1 MANVAPPSVNQFFRD
16 PSEND
21 TITRVPRS
29 FVKADA
35 GYKPSTFRQNFID
48 EFWLGPVGRFAEI
61 ASRPTFQ
68 DDPDFNPFAQE
79 NLSGYEAYASEF
91 LDSKSAEQQ
100 NYIKSIIDEQN
111 ERRERLRGTGSWA
124 PGIVVGV
131 LDPINLAPIPLVKG
145 IGFIRGAA
153 KGGTTIGAL
162 TLGQEALLQNQ
173 SIDLPLTESAFAV
186 GGSVILGGILSGAVG
201 SFGRSIDI
209 EGTARAIDD
218 AQARYDLKS
227 ATSNDPTFAVGPVRS
242 QRNGER
248 IMAKYDRENDKITL
262 DTEMIEDGFSRKVW
276 ANPRIAGVDPLP
288 DNAINNLDD
297 WFRFVIEHEL
307 AHSRN
312 PQKPGQTRAAYENE
326 MNQIAL
332 KKLRELRFSNQ
343 TTMSPVVSQEAS
355 RLPSGSYSVKDA
367 ADAKVLR
374 FTPHMRMTGIADEL
388 GGDNFLAGNAFELT
402 DNGMII
408 KGAADGIAKP
418 MGVAHMVEQQYGMLP
433 GRTIEAID
441 DLWNQS
447 LGAQASAPSTTGVN
461 WSAKRR
467 QLVDTVTFNRGPNTR
482 EQFYSDV
489 AVRQAVE
496 SAERFEQIRGYPPSR
511 FVDEAQELLNET
523 YFKRYAEDG
532 TQAGVFGMTPQVAKT
547 RISYLDGQIAR
558 KEALLDAR
566 FQRYEDRVQT
576 IADLEQRARE
586 GFRQGLSSKQYDL
599 YLKLTD
605 EVTPDSAFARTTA
618 DISNEL
624 ARLRRERIYLDQF
637 VERGGVMPPNEVRYF
652 PRFFRLESIQKY
664 EKELKAIL
672 TDHFN
677 QNPFVRVWDDTEGW
691 IEVGTNP
698 ATVSQRVEATISRLK
713 NEARLM
719 GADGIVNTERTGSGL
734 RYLQHRQLDIPN
746 EKLLGVQ
753 AADGTRVDFIETDLD
768 MIIRNYSNK
777 MAPQIV
783 MAQRFGDRFMEG
795 RRAEI
800 REYYIDKYIDPL
812 LDKLKTAKGAEVK
825 KLNKEIDRHF
835 DRLERYLDN
844 HRDVRDRVLNQ
855 FDIADPSAISTRV
868 AEGLRNWTSLAYS
881 GMFLVSSLP
890 DLARP
895 MMAYGFR
902 NMVDVVGAKYFDMS
916 AWKFATKEMQEVS
929 GIFADMVNNSGM
941 RRVVDQG
948 DMAGMGKRT
957 AFERGLQTLQG
968 PAYLANLL
976 TPWTYKIKQWTG
988 LIAQHL
994 IVKYSVDL
1002 ANGTI
1007 SKANLSMLS
1016 NMGIN
1021 ESAARRIA
1029 QMPYQRSGK
1038 AYLMNVTDW
1047 DDEALKDLVG
1057 SVLTREIERV
1067 MILPN
1072 VGDKPNI
1079 MSGVFRVKNP
1089 AVKKALDSDLAKLFG
1104 FSRVGDRAQNPAFG
1118 LPFQFLAWP
1127 IAATTKVGAEAL
1139 QRRDA
1144 AAFYGAMSM
1153 IGFGYLSG
1161 WIKDPGW
1168 SDRTLEQQVIRAVE
1182 LSGVAGMVTDVP
1194 LMIEEMSMGNYG
1206 LRAML
1211 GYDSLY
1217 PRDEGDI
1224 IGRIGGA
1231 SMGLAFDVRNAVF
1244 NDELRASE
1252 RGALVR
1258 RSLPFA
1264 GLFYMRDV
1272 SKWGQ
1277 KNFIN
1282 PLFE

>member
-1 MANVAPPSVNQFFRD
+1 MVTVAPPSINQFYQD
-16 PSEND
+16 TSESNAV
-21 TITRVPRS
+21 TRLPRN
-29 FVKADA
+29 FVNADA

-48 EFWLGPVGRFAEI
+48 EFWLGPVGRFAQL
-61 ASRPTFQ
+61 ASRPDFN
-68 DDPDFNPFAQE
+68 DDPNFNPFAEE
-79 NLSGYEAYASEF
+79 NLRGYESYASEF

-100 NYIKSIIDEQN
+100 DYIKNIIDEQN

-124 PGIVVGV
+124 PGILVGV

-145 IGFIRGAA
+145 VGFLRGAA
-153 KGGTTIGAL
+153 RGGSTIGAL
-162 TLGQEALLQNQ
+162 SLGQEAILQSQ
-173 SIDLPLTESAFAV
+173 SIDLPLIESAFAV
-186 GGSVILGGILSGAVG
+186 GGSTILGGILSGAVG
-201 SFGRSIDI
+201 SFGRSIDVDGI
-209 EGTARAIDD
+209 SRSIDD
-218 AQARYDLKS
+218 AQARFDLKS
-227 ATSNDPTFAVGPVRS
+227 AKPDDPTFAAGPVRS
-242 QRNGER
+242 KRDGQR

-262 DTEMIEDGFSRKVW
+262 DTEMIEDGFSRKAW
-276 ANPRIAGVDPLP
+276 ASPRIAGVDPIP
-288 DNAINNLDD
+288 DGVINNLDD

-307 AHSRN
+307 AHRRN
-312 PQKPGQTRAAYENE
+312 PQKPGQTLAQYENE

-332 KKLRELRFSNQ
+332 KKLREMQLSYQ
-343 TTMSPVVSQEAS
+343 TTMSPVVMQETS
-355 RLPSGSYSVKDA
+355 RLPNGSYSVKDK
-367 ADAKVLR
+367 ADTKM
-374 FTPHMRMTGIADEL
+374 FNYTPHMRMTGIADEL
-388 GGDNFLAGNAFELT
+388 GGDNFLAANAFELV

-408 KGAADGIAKP
+408 RGAADGVAKP
-418 MGVAHMVEQQYGMLP
+418 MGVSQMVEQQYGMLP

-447 LGAQASAPSTTGVN
+447 LGAQASPPSLSGVN

-467 QLVDTVTFNRGPNTR
+467 QLIDTITFNRGPQTR

-523 YFKRYAEDG
+523 YFKKFAEDG
-532 TQAGVFGMTPQVAKT
+532 TQAGVFGMTPQVA
-547 RISYLDGQIAR
+547 RSRMSYLDNEIAR
-558 KEALLDAR
+558 KESLLDAR
-566 FQRYEDRVQT
+566 FQKYEDRLKT
-576 IADLEQRARE
+576 IADLEEKARE
-586 GFRQGLSSKQYDL
+586 GFRQGLSTKQYDL

-605 EVTPDSAFARTTA
+605 EVKGDGAFARSTA
-618 DISNEL
+618 QIANEL

-652 PRFFRLESIQKY
+652 PRFFRLESIEKY
-664 EKELKAIL
+664 QDELKAIL

-677 QNPFVRVWDDTEGW
+677 KSPFVRVWDDKEGW

-698 ATVSQRVEATISRLK
+698 ATVEKRVDATIARLK

-719 GADGIVNTERTGSGL
+719 GADGIINTERLGSGL

-800 REYYIDKYIDPL
+800 REYYINKYIDPL
-812 LDKLKTAKGAEVK
+812 LDKLKTAKGTESK
-825 KLNKEIDRHF
+825 KLNKEIEKHF
-835 DRLERYLDN
+835 NRLERYLDN

-855 FDIADPSAISTRV
+855 FDIANPSGINTRIT
-868 AEGLRNWTSLAYS
+868 EGLRNWTSLAYS
-881 GMFLVSSLP
+881 GMFLLSSLP
-890 DLARP
+890 DAARP
-895 MMAYGFR
+895 MMSYGFR

-916 AWKFATKEMQEVS
+916 AWKYATKELQEVS

-976 TPWTYKIKQWTG
+976 TPWTYKMKQWTG

-1007 SKANLSMLS
+1007 SKANRSMLS
-1016 NMGIN
+1016 NMGID
-1021 ESAARRIA
+1021 ERAARRIA
-1029 QMPYQRSGK
+1029 SMPYQRSGK

-1047 DDEALKDLVG
+1047 DDEPLKDLVG
-1057 SVLTREIERV
+1057 TILTREIERV

-1089 AVKKALDSDLAKLFG
+1089 AAKKALDSNIAKALG
-1104 FSRVGDRAQNPAFG
+1104 FTRVGDRAQFPAFG

-1127 IAATTKVGAEAL
+1127 IAATAKVGAEAL

-1144 AAFYGAMSM
+1144 AAFYGAMAM
-1153 IGFGYLSG
+1153 IGFGYISG
-1161 WIKDPGW
+1161 WTKDPGW
-1168 SDRTLEQQVIRAVE
+1168 SDRTLEQQIIRAVE
-1182 LSGVAGMVTDVP
+1182 LSGVAGMVTDAP

-1224 IGRIGGA
+1224 IGRVGGA
-1231 SMGLAFDVRNAVF
+1231 SLGLANDVRKALF
-1244 NDELRASE
+1244 DDELRASE

-1258 RSLPFA
+1258 RSMPFA
-1264 GLFYMRDV
+1264 GLFYMRDI

-1277 KNFIN
+1277 RNFIN
-1282 PLFE
+1282 RLFE